1 MNYSLSKIL
10 QENSILPRYKEY
22 IWGLGTD
29 YTSWMRQD
37 NENSGWKQ
45 YGNSNDTFSEI
56 SAGEKEVWA
65 TKTDNTIWRKP
76 IDGTGEWTEFNSGN
90 LKKIS
95 NAIEKISHQ
104 KGPLLQRISMSF
116 NKDLKDE
123 GLIKILNVL
132 PDSTSAIGFVEC
144 GITDIGGQKIIDWA
158 YKNKGIKQIYLE
170 GNFFSKH
177 IINKFMKLKNDK
189 PDIAMIIEWPS
200 EEFKKMVL
208 DNYK

>member
-1 MNYSLSKIL
+1 MINLFISLPILSSNASITSNNQDLSYLIAALTKIDKPKSL
-10 QENSILPRYKEY
+10 KVAKELTSINNSYDLIIRRANLNV
-22 IWGLGTD
+22 LD
-29 YTSWMRQD
+29 
-37 NENSGWKQ
+37 
-45 YGNSNDTFSEI
+45 
-56 SAGEKEVWA
+56 A
-65 TKTDNTIWRKP
+65 NT
-76 IDGTGEWTEFNSGN
+76 
-90 LKKIS
+90 IS
-95 NAIEKISHQ
+95 NAIEKISNQ

-158 YKNKGIKQIYLE
+158 YKNKSIKQIYLE

>member
-1 MNYSLSKIL
+1 MYTFIKFILINLLFLSLPILSSNASITSNNQGLSHLIAALTKIDKPKSL
-10 QENSILPRYKEY
+10 KVAKELTSINNSYDLIIRRANLNILDA
-22 IWGLGTD
+22 I
-29 YTSWMRQD
+29 
-37 NENSGWKQ
+37 
-45 YGNSNDTFSEI
+45 
-56 SAGEKEVWA
+56 
-65 TKTDNTIWRKP
+65 
-76 IDGTGEWTEFNSGN
+76 
-90 LKKIS
+90 KIS
-95 NAIEKISHQ
+95 NAIEKISNQ

-123 GLIKILNVL
+123 GLIKILNAL

>member
-1 MNYSLSKIL
+1 MFMIIKIILINLFISLPILSSNASITSNNQGLSHLIAALTKIDKPKSL
-10 QENSILPRYKEY
+10 KVAKELTSINNSYDLIIR
-22 IWGLGTD
+22 
-29 YTSWMRQD
+29 R
-37 NENSGWKQ
+37 
-45 YGNSNDTFSEI
+45 
-56 SAGEKEVWA
+56 A
-65 TKTDNTIWRKP
+65 
-76 IDGTGEWTEFNSGN
+76 N
-90 LKKIS
+90 LDVLDANKIS

-170 GNFFSKH
+170 GNSFSKH

>member
-1 MNYSLSKIL
+1 MYTFIKFILINLLFLSLPILSSNASITSNNQGLSHLIAALTKIDKPKSL
-10 QENSILPRYKEY
+10 KVAKELTSTNNSYDLIIR
-22 IWGLGTD
+22 
-29 YTSWMRQD
+29 R
-37 NENSGWKQ
+37 
-45 YGNSNDTFSEI
+45 
-56 SAGEKEVWA
+56 A
-65 TKTDNTIWRKP
+65 
-76 IDGTGEWTEFNSGN
+76 N
-90 LKKIS
+90 LNVLDANKIS
-95 NAIEKISHQ
+95 NAIEKISNQ

>member
-1 MNYSLSKIL
+1 LKKPLVKSLSVITIFMIIKIIL
-10 QENSILPRYKEY
+10 INLLFISLPILSSNASITSNNQGLSHLIAALTKIDKPKSLKVAKELTSTNNSYDLIIR
-22 IWGLGTD
+22 
-29 YTSWMRQD
+29 R
-37 NENSGWKQ
+37 
-45 YGNSNDTFSEI
+45 
-56 SAGEKEVWA
+56 A
-65 TKTDNTIWRKP
+65 
-76 IDGTGEWTEFNSGN
+76 N
-90 LKKIS
+90 LDVLDANKIS
-95 NAIEKISHQ
+95 NAIKKISHQ

>member
-1 MNYSLSKIL
+1 MFMIIKIILINLFISLPILSSNASITSNNQGLSHLIAALTKIDKPKSL
-10 QENSILPRYKEY
+10 KVAKELTSINNSYDLIIR
-22 IWGLGTD
+22 
-29 YTSWMRQD
+29 R
-37 NENSGWKQ
+37 
-45 YGNSNDTFSEI
+45 
-56 SAGEKEVWA
+56 A
-65 TKTDNTIWRKP
+65 
-76 IDGTGEWTEFNSGN
+76 N
-90 LKKIS
+90 LNVLDANKIS
-95 NAIEKISHQ
+95 NAIEKISNQ

-189 PDIAMIIEWPS
+189 PDISMIIEWPS
-200 EEFKKMVL
+200 EGFKKMVL